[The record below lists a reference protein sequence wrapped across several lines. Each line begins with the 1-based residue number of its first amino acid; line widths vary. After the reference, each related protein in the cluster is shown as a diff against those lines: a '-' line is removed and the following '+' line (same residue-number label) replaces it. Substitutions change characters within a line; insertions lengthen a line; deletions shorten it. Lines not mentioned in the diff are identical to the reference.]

1 MTRQVR
7 VTDKWR
13 KMSFGKYSCE
23 WRHFCVAGFVIEN
36 TVDHRSLVSNLF
48 VSKKQRLK
56 MRIRAFGV
64 RYKRNAM
71 CGHCGLVLVFGD
83 R

>member
-13 KMSFGKYSCE
+13 KMSFGKYSRE
-23 WRHFCVAGFVIEN
+23 WRHFFVAVFMIDN

-48 VSKKQRLK
+48 VIKKKRLK